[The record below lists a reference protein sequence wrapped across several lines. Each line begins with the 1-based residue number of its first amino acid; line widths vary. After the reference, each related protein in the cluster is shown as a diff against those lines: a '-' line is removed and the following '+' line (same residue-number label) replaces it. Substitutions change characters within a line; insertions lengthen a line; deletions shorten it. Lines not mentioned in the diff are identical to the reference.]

1 LDWSPATRRVDAASL
16 VVLRIAVGLL
26 LFVSA
31 TRFVARGW
39 VEELLLAP
47 SFHFHYWG
55 FSWVGEPSPWQVY
68 SLFAVLAGSALALAA
83 GVHTRLSAGVALLA
97 FTWIELI
104 DLTYY
109 LNHYWFLTCL
119 LATFV
124 LIAPR
129 SEGDG
134 RVPVWKLALVRT
146 QVGMVY
152 VYAGIAKLGSDWL
165 IHAQPLDIWLA
176 RHADLPV
183 IGPWLDEP
191 WLAHAASW
199 SGALFDLLIV
209 PALLWSRTRAWAFA
223 AVVGFHVATGLLFP
237 IGMFPWFM
245 IAGATIL
252 FPPEW
257 PRRWLAP
264 GSQLDRPKPVHR
276 RVERTLGGI
285 AAGLL
290 LVQLILP
297 WRTLLYPGSSLWHEQ
312 GYRYGYRVMLVEKAG
327 MVEFRVRDRTTG
339 RQWRVDPADELTAL
353 QARMLSTQPDLIL
366 QYAQHLRA
374 RFEHELPGSEIE
386 VRVDAFVSLHCR
398 EHRRLIDPDVDLAR
412 EHDTLAPKPWILPG
426 PEEPPPC

>member
-109 LNHYWFLTCL
+109 LNHYYFLTCL

-124 LIAPR
+124 LVPPR
-129 SEGDG
+129 PEADSC
-134 RVPVWKLALVRT
+134 VPAWKLNIVRT

-152 VYAGIAKLGSDWL
+152 VFAGIAKLDAEWL
-165 IHAQPLDIWLA
+165 LHAQPLDIWLA

-183 IGPWLDEP
+183 LGRWLDET
-191 WLAHAASW
+191 WLAYAASW
-199 SGALFDLLIV
+199 AGVGFDLLVV
-209 PALLWSRTRAWAFA
+209 PALLWSRTRSIAYAG
-223 AVVGFHVATGLLFP
+223 VVVFHVATGLLFP

-245 IAGATIL
+245 IAAATIL

-257 PRRWLAP
+257 PRRWLAA
-264 GSQLDRPKPVHR
+264 GAVLDRPTAVNPKLE
-276 RVERTLGGI
+276 RVLGGV
-285 AAGLL
+285 AAAS
-290 LVQLILP
+290 LVLQLALP
-297 WRTLLYPGSSLWHEQ
+297 VRMLLYPGSTLWHEQ
-312 GYRYGYRVMLVEKAG
+312 GARYGYRVMLVEKAG
-327 MVEFRVRDRTTG
+327 LVEYRVRDRNSG
-339 RQWRVDPADELTAL
+339 REWRVDPADELTRL
-353 QARMLSTQPDLIL
+353 QARMLATQPDLIL
-366 QYAQHLRA
+366 QYAHHLAA
-374 RFEHELPGSEIE
+374 RYEQDMPGAAME
-386 VRVDAFVSLHCR
+386 VRVDAFVSLHGR
-398 EHRRLIDPDVDLAR
+398 PARRLIDPDVDLAR
-412 EHDTLAPKPWILPG
+412 EHDGLLPKPWILAG
-426 PEEPPPC
+426 PEEPPP